1 MERRYKLLPK
11 ARMDLENIFHYISIE
26 LVNHE
31 SAFSLI
37 ERFET
42 KFISICMFPKANA
55 IIKHP
60 SLNNNCLRK
69 SIVDNFLI
77 VYFYD
82 EEKDLVNIVRVIYAK
97 KDYIKEL

>member
-1 MERRYKLLPK
+1 MERSYKLLPK

-26 LVNHE
+26 LVNPE

-37 ERFET
+37 ERFEK
-42 KFISICMFPKANA
+42 KFISIRMFPKANSN
-55 IIKHP
+55 IKHP
-60 SLNNNCLRK
+60 SLSNNCLRK
-69 SIVDNFLI
+69 SVVDNFLI

-97 KDYIKEL
+97 KNYIKEI